1 MLMGAEKS
9 LWASARIRFGRPAR
23 TARFKPNRGVA
34 QFGQSIGLQNRGP
47 KVRILAPLPSASGR
61 PAPGCTGRAFLAAR
75 ASPGSGDPLDSQFL
89 GSSPLDPLGLGPL
102 AQLAERRADNAEV
115 GGSSPPRPT
124 SLLSSKRPLFSPN
137 VIAQPL
143 LTQAPA
149 SSFRRRC
156 QRRSA
161 PAQCRRAD
169 DPTLAVLGT

>member
-102 AQLAERRADNAEV
+102 AQLAERCADNAEV

-124 SLLSSKRPLFSPN
+124 TFLSSKRPLFPPN
-137 VIAQPL
+137 VIAQPF
-143 LTQAPA
+143 QARYYLELWFGLVNP
-149 SSFRRRC
+149 R
-156 QRRSA
+156 
-161 PAQCRRAD
+161 AQ
-169 DPTLAVLGT
+169 G